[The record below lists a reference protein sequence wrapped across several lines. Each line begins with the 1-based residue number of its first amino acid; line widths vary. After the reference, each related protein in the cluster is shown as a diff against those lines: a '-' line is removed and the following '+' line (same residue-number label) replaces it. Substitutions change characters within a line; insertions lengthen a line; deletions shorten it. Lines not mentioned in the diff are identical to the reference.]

1 MPSSVY
7 LNSLQ
12 CSRTRAPIAEDFG
25 CASVSAG
32 RREGSAGWLRCISME
47 FIRHIGEL
55 HCSKCERVES
65 DRNIYYAQ
73 DGDTQ
78 LYGFVCGRCGHW
90 TRLAFGYE
98 EIGPLAPG
106 IRRRNPKV
114 RRFEER
120 NEVERYGTNWG

>member
-73 DGDTQ
+73 GWGHSALRVRLWSMRPLDSLGIWIRGDWAA
-78 LYGFVCGRCGHW
+78 GARDKK
-90 TRLAFGYE
+90 A
-98 EIGPLAPG
+98 
-106 IRRRNPKV
+106 
-114 RRFEER
+114 
-120 NEVERYGTNWG
+120 